1 MKRITFFILV
11 FVMFGLVSLAHA
23 DSEKFEA
30 EARYWFT
37 DLESK
42 ASVTSSGVAGTDIDL
57 KDDLGIGDEN
67 LPEAR
72 LIWHTGPN
80 SKIRFAYTQV
90 GYSGSKDIEQTIT
103 FEGKTYTVG
112 TNVESDLDIQYL
124 RLGWAW
130 QFINLA
136 QDKIKLGTLVDV
148 KALMLETSLDAPS
161 LGFSESADFTG
172 ALPTVGLILDV
183 NPVEKVN
190 LFAEVSGLVAGD
202 YGYFID
208 AETGIKVTPLKN
220 FSVSAGYRIFDMKF
234 ENDPDYAELTI
245 SGPFIS
251 GSIKF

>member
-1 MKRITFFILV
+1 MV
-11 FVMFGLVSLAHA
+11 FVSVGLAYA
-23 DSEKFEA
+23 ESEKFEA

-42 ASVTSSGVAGTDIDL
+42 ASVTSSGVTGTDIDL

-67 LPEAR
+67 LLEAR
-72 LIWHTGPN
+72 LAWNTGPN
-80 SKIRFAYTQV
+80 SKIKFAYTQV
-90 GYSGSKDIEQTIT
+90 GYSGSKNVDKTIT

-136 QDKIKLGTLVDV
+136 EGKVKLGTLLDV
-148 KALMLETSLDAPS
+148 KALMLEASLDAPS
-161 LGFSESADFTG
+161 LGFSESADFAG
-172 ALPTVGLILDV
+172 ALPTVGLVLDL
-183 NPVEKVN
+183 NPIEKVN
-190 LFAEVSGLVAGD
+190 LFAEVSGLTAGD

-208 AETGIKVTPLKN
+208 TEFGIKLTPMKN
-220 FSVSAGYRIFDMKF
+220 FSFSAGYRIFDMKF

-245 SGPFIS
+245 SGPFI
-251 GSIKF
+251 GGTLKF

>member
-1 MKRITFFILV
+1 MKRVIIFMFVFI
-11 FVMFGLVSLAHA
+11 MFGLVSWVYAN
-23 DSEKFEA
+23 SEKIEA

-42 ASVTSSGVAGTDIDL
+42 ASVTASGVTGTDIDL
-57 KDDLGIGDEN
+57 KDDLGIGDED

-80 SKIRFAYTQV
+80 SKIRLAYTQV
-90 GYSGSKDIEQTIT
+90 NYSGSKNIEKTIT
-103 FEGKTYTVG
+103 FDGKSYTAG

-136 QDKIKLGTLVDV
+136 EDKIKLGTLVDV
-148 KALMLETSLDAPS
+148 KVLMLEASLDAPS
-161 LGFSESADFTG
+161 LGFSESEDFAG
-172 ALPTVGLILDV
+172 ALPTVGLVLDL
-183 NPVEKVN
+183 NPIKKVN
-190 LFAEVSGLVAGD
+190 LFAEVSGLTAGD

-208 AETGIKVTPLKN
+208 AETGIKITPLKN
-220 FSVSAGYRIFDMKF
+220 FSLSAGYRIFDMKF
-234 ENDPDYAELTI
+234 ESDPDYAELTI